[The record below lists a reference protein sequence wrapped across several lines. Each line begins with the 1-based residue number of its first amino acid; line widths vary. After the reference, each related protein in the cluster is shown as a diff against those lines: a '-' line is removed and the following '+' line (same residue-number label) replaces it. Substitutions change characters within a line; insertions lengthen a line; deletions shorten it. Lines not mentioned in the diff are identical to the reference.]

1 MDNMHTKTVLVTG
14 AGGFL
19 GKFFIER
26 LIDSTDYGIVAVTSR
41 SSLDVRKNARL
52 AMVDSGD
59 WDRIA
64 GEMSKADIVINCAF
78 PRNVDGVAM
87 AKGLNYIDRILSLAG
102 DNENCA
108 VVNISS
114 QSVYS
119 QKDPKPAN
127 EDNEVCLESS
137 YAVAKYATELL
148 LDARCPKNARTN
160 VRLAS
165 LIGPGFDQRVV
176 NKMVM
181 KVLRGEALTVLEN
194 GSSFGYL
201 DVCDAAEA
209 LTLLCREESCAD
221 WERVYNLG
229 SDRSYSLTEIAQSVL
244 RVCGERSGGLI
255 KSNLKI
261 EASEHLCTY
270 SRLDSSRFRIMTG
283 WRNRISLRES
293 IEAIVSDAMRSD
305 EAATNYPIS

>member
-1 MDNMHTKTVLVTG
+1 MDNIRTKTVLVTG

-26 LIDSTDYGIVAVTSR
+26 LIDSTDYGVVAVTSR

-52 AMVDSGD
+52 VMVDSGD
-59 WDRIA
+59 WNQIA

-87 AKGLNYIDRILSLAG
+87 AKGLNYIDGIFSLAG
-102 DNENCA
+102 DNDNCA

-119 QKDPKPAN
+119 QRNPRPAN
-127 EDNEVCLESS
+127 EDDEVCLESS

-148 LDARCPKNARTN
+148 LDARCPKNARTSI
-160 VRLAS
+160 RLAS
-165 LIGPGFDQRVV
+165 LIGPGFNQRVV
-176 NKMVM
+176 NKMVA
-181 KVLRGEALTVLEN
+181 KVLRGEDLTVLEN

-201 DVCDAAEA
+201 DVGDAAEA
-209 LTLLCREESCAD
+209 LTLLCSEKSCVD

-229 SDRSYSLTEIAQSVL
+229 PDRSYSLTEIAQSVL

-255 KSNLKI
+255 KSNLII
-261 EASEHLCTY
+261 EASEHLSTY
-270 SRLDSSRFRIMTG
+270 SRLDSSRFRMMTG
-283 WRNRISLRES
+283 WRNRISLRDS
-293 IEAIVSDAMRSD
+293 IEAIVNDATPSD
-305 EAATNYPIS
+305 EAATDYPIS